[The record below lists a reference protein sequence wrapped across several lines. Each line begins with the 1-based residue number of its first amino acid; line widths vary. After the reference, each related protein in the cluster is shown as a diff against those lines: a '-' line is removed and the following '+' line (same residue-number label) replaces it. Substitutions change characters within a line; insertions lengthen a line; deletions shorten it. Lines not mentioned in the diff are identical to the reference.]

1 MLSLTFRRFAPK
13 LVRNLT
19 VIPPILNQKKYLPNE
34 EWTYQNNNEIKFGIT
49 KEASEQMG
57 EIVFMEFLSM
67 EGDFVAKDCE
77 IASIESVKSVQVLN
91 APFDCIVLENNTELE
106 ECLDTL
112 NENPECEEHSWI
124 VKLEEQKD

>member
-1 MLSLTFRRFAPK
+1 MLSLTFRRLGPK

-57 EIVFMEFLSM
+57 EIVFMEFLST
-67 EGDFVAKDCE
+67 EGDFVEKDSE

-91 APFDCIVLENNTELE
+91 APFDCIVLENNTKLE

-112 NENPECEEHSWI
+112 NENPECEENSWI

>member
-1 MLSLTFRRFAPK
+1 M
-13 LVRNLT
+13 
-19 VIPPILNQKKYLPNE
+19 PPILNQKKYLPNE
-34 EWTYQNNNEIKFGIT
+34 EWTFENNNEIKFGIT
-49 KEASEQMG
+49 NEASEQMG

-91 APFDCIVLENNTELE
+91 APFDCVVLENNRELE
-106 ECLDTL
+106 ECLDCL
-112 NENPECEEHSWI
+112 NENPECEENSWI

>member
-57 EIVFMEFLSM
+57 EIVFMEFLST
-67 EGDFVAKDCE
+67 EGDFVEKDSE

-91 APFDCIVLENNTELE
+91 APFDCIVLENNTKLE

-112 NENPECEEHSWI
+112 NENPECEENSWI